1 MKNVNAKLSTAEQNA
16 YVQAFNACGP
26 IKMQAASY
34 RAARRTV
41 QSFERF
47 ADSATVTTFPAK
59 VVVSAR
65 KCGYPFEIL
74 VTWSPVRDRRASVWV
89 RSQAC

>member
-1 MKNVNAKLSTAEQNA
+1 MKNINAKLSTAEQNT
-16 YVQAFNACGP
+16 YTQALNACGP
-26 IKMQAASY
+26 IIFRVAGY

-47 ADSATVTTFPAK
+47 ADKSTLTTFAGK

-65 KCGYPFEIL
+65 KCGYPFEVL
-74 VTWSPVRDRRASVWV
+74 VTWLPRRF
-89 RSQAC
+89 RRTQAGK